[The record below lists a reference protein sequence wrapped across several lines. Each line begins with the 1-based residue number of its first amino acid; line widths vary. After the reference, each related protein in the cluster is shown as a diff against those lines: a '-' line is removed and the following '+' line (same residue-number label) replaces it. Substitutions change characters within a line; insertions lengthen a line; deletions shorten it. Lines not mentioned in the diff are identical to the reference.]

1 MHSQQYTSTFL
12 FEKPGIN
19 LEVNVKIFN
28 IPFFTRN
35 QQSHWSIFIVAQQHL
50 NGIRIFGKE
59 IRVSK
64 SKHTTVNMP
73 RDEDE
78 VLKVFNL
85 VLCFG

>member
-1 MHSQQYTSTFL
+1 MNTGFIMSFDA
-12 FEKPGIN
+12 
-19 LEVNVKIFN
+19 LELRCICTNN
-28 IPFFTRN
+28 ALCSP
-35 QQSHWSIFIVAQQHL
+35 SAQQHL

-78 VLKVFNL
+78 VSCVRIIGMMTTLLFE
-85 VLCFG
+85 